1 MKTILITL
9 PIMLVLLIACKKDDN
24 LTSSV
29 PLIGQ
34 WGGKGI
40 QIVASDKEITF
51 DFDCASG
58 LINRKVMMNG
68 NQLSERGTFTP
79 LAGNRPITEDY
90 PKPQNVLYEAKVTG
104 NDINLD
110 IKSED
115 GKTLIGSY
123 TVSKNVSGRLFRCL

>member
-1 MKTILITL
+1 MRTILITL
-9 PIMLVLLIACKKDDN
+9 PIILVLLIACKKDDN
-24 LTSSV
+24 LAISV

-40 QIVASDKEITF
+40 QITASDTEVTF

-58 LINRKVMMNG
+58 LINRKVMVNS
-68 NQLSERGTFTP
+68 NQFSERGTFTP
-79 LAGNRPITEDY
+79 SAGNRPIIGDA
-90 PKPQNVLYEAKVTG
+90 PKPQNVFYEAKIAG